1 MTCAATTADLS
12 PLGSWLPALERD
24 GALRLLGRE
33 APTNGHAARVVGEPG
48 TLRDQIVHARMRSD
62 GVDVRASVGRA
73 RTGELACLCTCHG
86 FAHEPPCEHVTGLL
100 LELADSPELRERLVR
115 QAEQNAEATEDVVP
129 DLPRALT
136 VARRHGL
143 DLEAARASA
152 PKRSRL
158 LDTTFAAWRRRGAL
172 RPLGAA
178 SFLVDVERG
187 DAEDFDA
194 KPLLRVR
201 VLPAGDRTPF
211 GPDDLEG
218 RRLPAHEWRLFEPL
232 SRAGDGAREFVA
244 SGDQAG
250 VFLDRVAELNALLH
264 DAGGRDTIAVLHDA
278 VRPAL
283 HLRPANED
291 DVRAN
296 SLLEMRAAE
305 FEEEQL
311 KLRLAWLEYNADQG
325 AQLDLPAFRE
335 LLGLPPAGAAAGGR
349 EGAHVLEATWRPARG
364 AGVAA
369 ESAPVPFTDAIL
381 LRGAASWVYFVE
393 ARCFARVASDV
404 GPIALARL
412 EMHPQVLVEHDELQ
426 RLPALLHEH
435 FQSEGIALPTRTD
448 LGLPPLPSPRV
459 VLRVTGSTFSVEAT
473 LEAVYGMPDSAE
485 QHVVLTPQSAAT
497 VEQHDRNAEHE
508 REALDLIAG
517 TVLRLAA
524 RRGRGRRSAPDE
536 ADAYTWRASG
546 DDAVFFW
553 TRDLPRLVAEASATG
568 TLTDVVV
575 PPALRNV
582 TARAPLAATLNA
594 EVAQKS
600 TILVDLRYAAD
611 GIPAD
616 VDEIRQALAAKR
628 RWVRLT
634 DGSVAELSQRVAA
647 LVSAT
652 HDTLGSAPA
661 AELPRHVLGEVA
673 SWSELADHVELDD
686 RLAGWTQRLRE
697 LSASATPEDVPG
709 LVGDLRSY
717 QKIGVAWLQF
727 LSELGAGGILADDMG
742 LGKTI
747 QTLAVLEWR
756 RARDGRM
763 PSLVVAP
770 TSVAPNWIREAE
782 RFVPGLKCILLHG
795 LGRHAQYEDVPDAD
809 LVVTTYA
816 LLRRDV
822 ERLRDIRFRY
832 VILDEAQ
839 QIKNHAAATTAAAKS
854 LHAEARLALTGTP
867 IENRLLELWS
877 ILDFVNPGMLGSW
890 RSFSRRYERPV
901 VAALAGVPT
910 AADIDPDL
918 EDEAPDESWL
928 AQAAF
933 DEAAALRARVR
944 PFVLRRTKAD
954 VESDLPPKIE
964 TDVIVELTPA
974 QHRAYAALVTATR
987 EDLARRLAQDGF
999 ERNRMVVLTALLR
1012 LRQMACDPRLVDP
1025 RYKPQDSAKLEAFRE
1040 LVSEVIASGRRA
1052 LVFSQFVELL
1062 TLLRADLDK
1071 SGIAYAYLDG
1081 RTRDRAA
1088 ALRTFTE
1095 GTMPLF
1101 LLSLRAG
1108 GTGVNLT
1115 AADVVI
1121 HLDPWWNPAVEEQ
1134 ATDRAHRIGQRK
1146 TVSVYRIIAAGT
1158 IEEAILRLKR
1168 QKRAL
1173 ASSVIDDD
1181 RGWLKQLS
1189 ESDISELL
1197 ALP

>member
-12 PLGSWLPALERD
+12 PLGSWLPDLERD
-24 GALRLLGRE
+24 GALRMLGRE
-33 APTNGHAARVVGEPG
+33 APANGHGAHLVGEPG
-48 TLRDQIVHARMRSD
+48 TLRDQIVHARMRTD
-62 GVDVRASVGRA
+62 AGDVRASVGRA
-73 RTGELACLCTCHG
+73 RSGELACLCTCHD
-86 FAHEPPCEHVTGLL
+86 FVHAPPCEHVAGLL
-100 LELADSPELRERLVR
+100 LELASSPALRDRLVR
-115 QAEQNAEATEDVVP
+115 QAEAAARDTDVPVP
-129 DLPRALT
+129 DLPRALN
-136 VARRHGL
+136 VARKHGV
-143 DLEAARASA
+143 DLEAARAA
-152 PKRSRL
+152 TPRRAGL

-187 DAEDFDA
+187 DEEENFTGAR
-194 KPLLRVR
+194 PSLRVR
-201 VLPAGDRTPF
+201 VLPAGERTPF

-232 SRAGDGAREFVA
+232 SRAPDGAREFVA

-250 VFLDRVAELNALLH
+250 VFLDRVAEVGALLH
-264 DAGGRDTIAVLHDA
+264 DATGRDVLSVLHEP

-283 HLRPANED
+283 HLRPASDD
-291 DVRAN
+291 DVRRNA
-296 SLLEMRAAE
+296 LLEMRAAE
-305 FEEEQL
+305 LEETQL
-311 KLRLAWLEYNADQG
+311 KLRLAWLEYNAEER
-325 AQLDLPAFRE
+325 AQLDLPGFRA
-335 LLGLPPAGAAAGGR
+335 LLGLPADDGTKGGR
-349 EGAHVLEATWRPARG
+349 DGLHVLEATWRPARG
-364 AGVAA
+364 AGVVA
-369 ESAPVPFTDAIL
+369 ESAPVPFDDAIL

-412 EMHPQVLVEHDELQ
+412 ATHPRVLVERAELQ

-435 FQSEGIALPTRTD
+435 FQSEGIALPTRAD
-448 LGLPPLPSPRV
+448 LGLPPLPSPRA
-459 VLRVTGSTFSVEAT
+459 VLRVTGATFSVEAT
-473 LEAVYGMPDSAE
+473 LEAIYDE
-485 QHVVLTPQSAAT
+485 RRVVLTPQTVAT
-497 VEQHDRNAEHE
+497 IEQHDRNAEHE
-508 REALDLIAG
+508 RAALDLLAG
-517 TVLRLAA
+517 TVLSLAA

-536 ADAYTWRASG
+536 TDASTWRASG

-553 TRDLPRLVAEASATG
+553 TRDLPRLVAEASATD
-568 TLTDVVV
+568 TLAEVVV
-575 PPALRNV
+575 PPSLRNV
-582 TARAPLAATLNA
+582 TARAPLAAALEA
-594 EVAQKS
+594 EVAPRS
-600 TILVDLRYAAD
+600 TILVDLRYSAD

-616 VDEIRQALAAKR
+616 VEEIRQALAAKR

-652 HDTLGSAPA
+652 HDTLGSAHV

-673 SWSELADHVELDD
+673 SWSELADHVTLDE
-686 RLAGWTQRLRE
+686 RLTGWTHRLRE
-697 LSASATPEDVPG
+697 LAASAEPEAIPG

-717 QKIGVAWLQF
+717 QKVGVAWLQF

-782 RFVPGLKCILLHG
+782 RFVPGMKCILLHG

-854 LHAEARLALTGTP
+854 LLAEARLALTGTP

-877 ILDFVNPGMLGSW
+877 ILDFVNPGMLGTW
-890 RSFSRRYERPV
+890 RSFSHRYERPV

-910 AADIDPDL
+910 AADVDPEIEGDT
-918 EDEAPDESWL
+918 PDERWL
-928 AQAAF
+928 ADAAF
-933 DEAAALRARVR
+933 DEAAALRARIR
-944 PFVLRRTKAD
+944 PFVLRRNKAE

-964 TDVIVELTPA
+964 TDVIVDLTPA
-974 QHRAYAALVTATR
+974 QHRAYAALVSATR

-1040 LVSEVIASGRRA
+1040 LVSEVVASGRRA

-1062 TLLRADLDK
+1062 TLLRADLDQR
-1071 SGIAYAYLDG
+1071 GIAYAYLDG
-1081 RTRDRAA
+1081 RTRDRGA
-1088 ALRTFTE
+1088 ALRSFTE

-1181 RGWLKQLS
+1181 RGWLKQLT
-1189 ESDISELL
+1189 ESDIAELL
-1197 ALP
+1197 GMA

>member
-1 MTCAATTADLS
+1 MTFAATTADLS

-24 GALRLLGRE
+24 GALRLLGRD
-33 APTNGHAARVVGEPG
+33 APTNGHTPRVVGEPG
-48 TLRDQIVHARMRSD
+48 TLRDQIVHARMRTD
-62 GVDVRASVGRA
+62 GGDVRASVGQA
-73 RTGELACLCTCHG
+73 RTGELACLCTCHD
-86 FAHEPPCEHVTGLL
+86 FAQEPPCDHVAGLL
-100 LELADSPELRERLVR
+100 LELAASRELRERLVR
-115 QAEQNAEATEDVVP
+115 EGEEAARTTDVPAP
-129 DLPRALT
+129 DLPRALNI
-136 VARRHGL
+136 ARKHGI
-143 DLEAARASA
+143 DLEIARAA
-152 PKRSRL
+152 TPKRTGL
-158 LDTTFAAWRRRGAL
+158 LDTTFAAWRRRGGL

-187 DAEDFDA
+187 DQEEDFSA
-194 KPLLRVR
+194 TPRLRVR
-201 VLPAGDRTPF
+201 VLPVDDRTPF

-232 SRAGDGAREFVA
+232 SRAPDAAREFVA

-250 VFLDRVAELNALLH
+250 VFLDRVAEVNALLH
-264 DAGGRDTIAVLHDA
+264 DGSGRNTIAVLHDP

-283 HLRPANED
+283 HLRPAND
-291 DVRAN
+291 DDLRAN
-296 SLLEMRAAE
+296 ALLEMRAAE

-311 KLRLAWLEYNADQG
+311 KLRLAWLDYNADERT
-325 AQLDLPAFRE
+325 QLDLAGFRA
-335 LLGLPPAGAAAGGR
+335 LLGLPPASDAAGAHDGM
-349 EGAHVLEATWRPARG
+349 HVLEATWRPARG
-364 AGVAA
+364 AGVA
-369 ESAPVPFTDAIL
+369 EEGAPVPFADAIL
-381 LRGAASWVYFVE
+381 LRGASSWVYCVE

-412 EMHPQVLVEHDELQ
+412 ATHPQVLVERAELQ

-435 FQSEGIALPTRTD
+435 FQSEGIALPTRAD

-459 VLRVTGSTFSVEAT
+459 VLRVTGSTFTVEAT
-473 LEAVYGMPDSAE
+473 LEASYGE
-485 QHVVLTPQSAAT
+485 RRVVLTPQSTAT
-497 VEQHDRNAEHE
+497 IEQHDRNAEHE
-508 REALDLIAG
+508 REALDLLAG

-524 RRGRGRRSAPDE
+524 RRGRGRRSAPDD

-568 TLTDVVV
+568 TLSEVVV
-575 PPALRNV
+575 PPALRQV

-594 EVAQKS
+594 EVAPRS

-616 VDEIRQALAAKR
+616 VEEIRQALAAKR
-628 RWVRLT
+628 RWVKLT

-647 LVSAT
+647 LVSTT
-652 HDTLGSAPA
+652 HDSLGSEPT
-661 AELPRHVLGEVA
+661 AELPRHVLGEVSA
-673 SWSELADHVELDD
+673 WSDLADHVALDE
-686 RLAGWTQRLRE
+686 RLSGWTHRLRE
-697 LSASATPEDVPG
+697 LSASAEPEEVPG

-717 QKIGVAWLQF
+717 QKVGVAWLQF

-782 RFVPGLKCILLHG
+782 RFVPGMKCILLHG
-795 LGRHAQYEDVPDAD
+795 LGRHAQYDEVGDAD
-809 LVVTTYA
+809 LIVTTYA

-910 AADIDPDL
+910 AADLDPDL
-918 EDEAPDESWL
+918 DGTNDAPDESWV

-933 DEAAALRARVR
+933 DEAGALRARIR
-944 PFVLRRTKAD
+944 PFVLRRNKAE

-1062 TLLRADLDK
+1062 TLLRADLDQR
-1071 SGIAYAYLDG
+1071 GIGYAYLDG
-1081 RTRDRAA
+1081 RTRDRSA
-1088 ALRTFTE
+1088 ALKSFTD

-1173 ASSVIDDD
+1173 ASSVIDED
-1181 RGWLKQLS
+1181 RGWLKQLT

-1197 ALP
+1197 SLP

>member
-24 GALRLLGRE
+24 GALRLLGRD
-33 APTNGHAARVVGEPG
+33 APTNGHAARLLGEPA
-48 TLRDQIVHARMRSD
+48 TLRDQVVHARMRSD
-62 GVDVRASVGRA
+62 GGDVRASVGR
-73 RTGELACLCTCHG
+73 THDGELACLCTCHE
-86 FAHEPPCEHVTGLL
+86 FAHQPPCEHVAGLL
-100 LELADSPELRERLVR
+100 LELADSPELRDRLVR
-115 QAEQNAEATEDVVP
+115 EAAARAEASDADVPAP
-129 DLPRALT
+129 DLPRALS
-136 VARRHGL
+136 VARRHGI
-143 DLEAARASA
+143 DLEAARATT
-152 PKRSRL
+152 PRRTGL
-158 LDTTFAAWRRRGAL
+158 LDTTFAAWRRRGTL

-178 SFLVDVERG
+178 SFLIDVERG
-187 DAEDFDA
+187 AEEDDFN
-194 KPLLRVR
+194 PTPRLRVR

-232 SRAGDGAREFVA
+232 SRAPDGAREFVA
-244 SGDQAG
+244 SGDPAG
-250 VFLDRVAELNALLH
+250 VFLDRVAEAGALLH
-264 DAGGRDTIAVLHDA
+264 DATGRETIAVLHDA

-283 HLRPANED
+283 HLRPASAD

-296 SLLEMRAAE
+296 ELLEMRLAE
-305 FEEEQL
+305 FEEEQH
-311 KLRLAWLEYNADQG
+311 KLRLAWLEYNAEER
-325 AQLDLPAFRE
+325 AQLDLTAFRT
-335 LLGLPPAGAAAGGR
+335 LLGLPPAANAAGGR
-349 EGAHVLEATWRPARG
+349 DGARVLEATWRPARG

-369 ESAPVPFTDAIL
+369 EGAPVPFRDAIL
-381 LRGAASWVYFVE
+381 LRGAASWVWFVE
-393 ARCFARVASDV
+393 ARCFAPVAHDV

-412 EMHPQVLVEHDELQ
+412 AAHPQVLVEQDDLQ

-435 FQSEGIALPTRTD
+435 FQSEGIALPTRAE

-459 VLRVTGSTFSVEAT
+459 VLRVTGSTFTVEAT
-473 LEAVYGMPDSAE
+473 LDAAYGE
-485 QHVVLTPQSAAT
+485 RHVVLTPQNAAT
-497 VEQHDRNAEHE
+497 IEQHDRNAEHE
-508 REALDLIAG
+508 RAAVDLLAG

-568 TLTDVVV
+568 TLTEVVV

-594 EVAQKS
+594 EVAPRS

-616 VDEIRQALAAKR
+616 VEEIRQALAAKR

-634 DGSVAELSQRVAA
+634 DGSVAELSQRVAS

-652 HDTLGSAPA
+652 QDTLGTEPT

-673 SWSELADHVELDD
+673 SWSELAEHVALDE

-697 LSASATPEDVPG
+697 LSASATPEEVPG

-717 QKIGVAWLQF
+717 QKVGVAWLQF

-782 RFVPGLKCILLHG
+782 RFVPGLKSILLHG
-795 LGRHAQYEDVPDAD
+795 LDRHAHYEDVPDAD

-822 ERLRDIRFRY
+822 ERLRDIGFRY

-854 LHAEARLALTGTP
+854 LHAESRLALTGTP

-890 RSFSRRYERPV
+890 RHFSRRYERPV
-901 VAALAGVPT
+901 VAALAGVPS
-910 AADIDPDL
+910 AADVDPDL
-918 EDEAPDESWL
+918 ESEAPDESWG

-933 DEAAALRARVR
+933 DEAAALRARIR

-964 TDVIVELTPA
+964 TDVIVDLTPA

-1025 RYKPQDSAKLEAFRE
+1025 RYRPQDSAKLEAFRE

-1062 TLLRADLDK
+1062 TLLRADLDAN
-1071 SGIAYAYLDG
+1071 GIAYAYLDG

-1088 ALRTFTE
+1088 VLRAFSE

-1108 GTGVNLT
+1108 GTGINLT

-1181 RGWLKQLS
+1181 RGWLKQLT

-1197 ALP
+1197 DLP

>member
-1 MTCAATTADLS
+1 MSDLAPLQDWLPDLDADRVERMLGVHRAPSIGRRTTAHLVGD
-12 PLGSWLPALERD
+12 PV
-24 GALRLLGRE
+24 ALRNQLVLGKIR
-33 APTNGHAARVVGEPG
+33 TNGSVESV
-48 TLRDQIVHARMRSD
+48 
-62 GVDVRASVGRA
+62 SVGVA
-73 RTGELACLCTCHG
+73 HNGELAALCSCQG
-86 FAHEPPCEHVTGLL
+86 LGQEPPCEHVAGLL
-100 LELADSPELRERLVR
+100 DEMAASPALRERLLR
-115 QAEQNAEATEDVVP
+115 ESSAEETQAAAPAAP
-129 DLPRALT
+129 DLPRALSI
-136 VARRHGL
+136 ARRHGI
-143 DLEAARASA
+143 DLEAARAAVPRRTS
-152 PKRSRL
+152 L

-178 SFLVDVERG
+178 SFLIAVERG
-187 DAEDFDA
+187 DEDLEA
-194 KPLLRVR
+194 PARLRVR
-201 VLPAGDRTPF
+201 VQPQGERQPF

-232 SRAGDGAREFVA
+232 RRAPEGGRDFVA
-244 SGDQAG
+244 EGEDAAL
-250 VFLDRVAELNALLH
+250 FLDRIAEAGLTLH
-264 DAGGRDTIAVLHDA
+264 DFDGNETLTLLAQP

-283 HLRPANED
+283 RLRPATDE

-296 SLLEMRAAE
+296 ELLQMRADEVA
-305 FEEEQL
+305 EEQL
-311 KLRLAWLEYNADQG
+311 KVRRAWLEYNTGGRPIDE
-325 AQLDLPAFRE
+325 PAFRA
-335 LLGLPPAGAAAGGR
+335 LLGLPSAEAAASRFERGF
-349 EGAHVLEATWRPARG
+349 VLEAVWRPTRPGG
-364 AGVAA
+364 AIADEG
-369 ESAPVPFTDAIL
+369 APVPFTETVL
-381 LRGAASWVYFVE
+381 LRGATGWVFFPE
-393 ARCFARVASDV
+393 ARCFARVAHDV

-412 EMHPQVLVEHDELQ
+412 AAHPQVLVEPADVA
-426 RLPALLHEH
+426 RVPALLHEH
-435 FQSEGIALPTRTD
+435 FQSEGVALPSRD
-448 LGLPPLPSPRV
+448 ELGLPPLPVPRI
-459 VLRVTGSTFSVEAT
+459 VLRVTGAVFAVEAT
-473 LEAVYGMPDSAE
+473 LEAHYGE
-485 QHVVLTPQSAAT
+485 RVIVLTPASCAT
-497 VEQHDRNAEHE
+497 IEDPERNAELE
-508 REALDLIAG
+508 RAAVDVVSA
-517 TVLRLAA
+517 TVLELA
-524 RRGRGRRSAPDE
+524 RRPRRRRASVTPPDTE
-536 ADAYTWRASG
+536 TWRAQG
-546 DDAVFFW
+546 DEAVFFW
-553 TRDLPRLVAEASATG
+553 THDLPRLVAETSAG
-568 TLTDVVV
+568 GPLTEVVV

-582 TARAPLAATLNA
+582 TARPPLQATLTA
-594 EVAQKS
+594 DAARPGSIVVA
-600 TILVDLRYAAD
+600 LRYAAD

-616 VDEIRQALAAKR
+616 VEEIRQALAAKR

-634 DGSVAELSQRVAA
+634 DGSVAELSQKVAA
-647 LVSAT
+647 LVAAT
-652 HDTLGSAPA
+652 QDTLGNSLSA
-661 AELPRHVLGEVA
+661 EVPRHLLGEVA
-673 SWSELADHVELDD
+673 AWSELAENVELDE
-686 RLAGWTQRLRE
+686 LLSSWTRRLRE
-697 LSASATPEDVPG
+697 LASSPTAEPIPG
-709 LVGDLRSY
+709 LQGDLRSY
-717 QKIGVAWLQF
+717 QKVGVAWLQL
-727 LSELGAGGILADDMG
+727 LSELGTGGILADDMG

-747 QTLAVLEWR
+747 QTLALLAWR
-756 RARDGRM
+756 RARDGSM

-782 RFVPGLKCILLHG
+782 RFVPGLRTVLLHG
-795 LGRHAQYEDVPDAD
+795 LGRHARYEDVPNVD

-854 LHAEARLALTGTP
+854 LAAEARLALTGTP

-901 VAALAGVPT
+901 MASLGELAGPAGDEDEDAEAVAAQIALEQE
-910 AADIDPDL
+910 AA
-918 EDEAPDESWL
+918 
-928 AQAAF
+928 AA
-933 DEAAALRARVR
+933 EAAALRARIR

-964 TDVIVELTPA
+964 TDVVVEMTPA

-987 EDLARRLAQDGF
+987 EDLSRRIARDGF
-999 ERNRMVVLTALLR
+999 EKSRMVVLTALLR

-1025 RYKPQDSAKLEAFRE
+1025 RYRPQDSAKLEAFRE
-1040 LVSEVIASGRRA
+1040 LTSEVIASGRRA

-1062 TLLRADLDK
+1062 TLLRQDLNER
-1071 SGIAYAYLDG
+1071 GIEYAYLDG

-1088 ALRTFTE
+1088 VLNSFTE

-1108 GTGVNLT
+1108 GTGINLT

-1181 RGWLKQLS
+1181 RGWIEQLGES
-1189 ESDISELL
+1189 EVAELL
-1197 ALP
+1197 GLS